1 MNKSWQQI
9 IKETHV
15 GYCGSI
21 DSYPELIKENPV
33 IEVDLKYFERVIK
46 EACDGGQAGY
56 DCFPDEGG
64 INIAAALL
72 AEVKRLREMK

>member
-21 DSYPELIKENPV
+21 NSYPELIKEHP
-33 IEVDLKYFERVIK
+33 ITEVDLKYFENIILSSCG
-46 EACDGGQAGY
+46 EGNADY
-56 DCFPDEGG
+56 DCFPDNGG

-72 AEVKRLREMK
+72 AEVKQLRGIE